1 MRLSYYYVF
10 VFTFVLGS
18 IYIRAWNMM
27 EETFLMNVVKER
39 LCYVSLNFMQDLELT
54 K

>member
-1 MRLSYYYVF
+1 
-10 VFTFVLGS
+10 
-18 IYIRAWNMM
+18 MM